1 MSKIKVDFLTL
12 IAISAFSFMFATA
25 LHEHAGHA
33 LACLSF
39 GGHIKELGAFYV
51 DCGYESLSDM
61 GNRLVALAGPL
72 MSLIVGLIAML
83 LFDRTSKSNPL
94 LKYFIWLF
102 ATVNLM
108 TAAGY
113 ILFSGVAGIGDLG
126 TGQYGVFYQVQP
138 EWLYRVGLAV
148 VGAACYYWVVRVSI
162 RKVDAFIGG
171 EGVERV
177 NRAQMISL
185 VSYLTGG
192 LVAVLIGLLNPYG
205 LVIALVSSVASSMGG
220 TSGLAWMMQ
229 LLDRKKNTGDA
240 PFTMERSWGWI
251 AVSVV
256 FLLAYTIIFG
266 PTLYFK

>member
-1 MSKIKVDFLTL
+1 MSKIKIDLPTL

-33 LACLSF
+33 LACALL

-51 DCGYESLSDM
+51 DCEYESLSEM

-72 MSLIVGLIAML
+72 MSLIVGLIGL
-83 LFDRTSKSNPL
+83 ILFDRTSKLNPQ

-108 TAAGY
+108 IAAGY
-113 ILFSGVAGIGDLG
+113 VLFSGVAGIGDLG
-126 TGQYGVFYQVQP
+126 TGQYGVFYQAQP
-138 EWLYRVGLAV
+138 EWIYRVGLAAL
-148 VGAACYYWVVRVSI
+148 GLASYYWVIRVSI
-162 RKVDAFIGG
+162 QKMDTFIGG
-171 EGVERV
+171 DGVERV

-205 LVIALVSSVASSMGG
+205 LVIVLVSSVASSMGG

-229 LLDRKKNTGDA
+229 LLNRKKNTGDA
-240 PFTMERSWGWI
+240 PLAMERSWSWI

-256 FLLAYTIIFG
+256 FLLAYALIFG
-266 PTLYFK
+266 PTLYFN